1 MNKKMFFVV
10 FPLIIF
16 TGLLKV
22 GAGAEINQH
31 QEPKIARFTGNKTT
45 TTSPFTVQGKWQ
57 LQWTAE
63 GILGIT
69 LYELYEKRPKQ
80 RIENTVLSM
89 KGGTG
94 SRDYAKAGRYYLKI
108 TASKAWG
115 IDIVELSPE

>member
-1 MNKKMFFVV
+1 MNEKMFFVV

-16 TGLLKV
+16 IGLLNV
-22 GAGAEINQH
+22 GAGAEVTQYQKN
-31 QEPKIARFTGNKTT
+31 KIARFTGNKTT
-45 TTSPFTVQGKWQ
+45 STSPFTVQGKWE

-69 LYELYEKRPKQ
+69 LYELPEKGPKQ
-80 RIENTVLSM
+80 RIEYTVLSM

-94 SRDYAKAGRYYLKI
+94 SRDYAKAGTYYVKV

-115 IDIVELSPE
+115 IDIVELSSE